1 MSRNRKC
8 DVEESAGLSPGNH
21 REILDPWEVLHHSHH
36 VSMVP
41 GLLSSHSSCDPESGS
56 RL

>member
-1 MSRNRKC
+1 M
-8 DVEESAGLSPGNH
+8 EESAGLSPGNH

-41 GLLSSHSSCDPESGS
+41 CMLSGHSSCDLESGS
-56 RL
+56 RP

>member
-1 MSRNRKC
+1 M
-8 DVEESAGLSPGNH
+8 EESAELSPGNH

-41 GLLSSHSSCDPESGS
+41 RMLSGHSSYDLESGS
-56 RL
+56 RP